1 MSADNGAV
9 NEQVFE
15 VWISGAKLM
24 QLLEDAGISPAGETF
39 IDGIPIAIGFRE
51 QSPLRTGARNPEDG
65 RKESPTL
72 PLRADVN
79 LAARAQERQ
88 NLLPL
93 LIGECYW

>member
-1 MSADNGAV
+1 MSADNSAV

-24 QLLEDAGISPAGETF
+24 QLLEEAGISPAGKTF
-39 IDGIPIAIGFRE
+39 IDGIPIAILFGE
-51 QSPLRTGARNPEDG
+51 QSPLRTTARNPEDG
-65 RKESPTL
+65 RKEAATL

-79 LAARAQERQ
+79 LRARTQEGQ

-93 LIGECYW
+93 LICECYW

>member
-1 MSADNGAV
+1 MSANDGAV

-15 VWISGAKLM
+15 VWISGAELM
-24 QLLEDAGISPAGETF
+24 QLFKEAGVSPTGKAF
-39 IDGIPIAIGFRE
+39 IDRIPIAVFFGQ
-51 QSPLRTGARNPEDG
+51 QSPLRAGARNPKDG
-65 RKESPTL
+65 REEAAAL

>member
-24 QLLEDAGISPAGETF
+24 QLLEDAGISPACETF
-39 IDGIPIAIGFRE
+39 IDGIPIAVLFGE
-51 QSPLRTGARNPEDG
+51 QAPLSAAARNPKDG
-65 RKESPTL
+65 RKETATL

-79 LAARAQERQ
+79 LAARAKEGQ